1 MHFSQSFMAIN
12 NPQGAAGCAGGCR
25 SAADF
30 PNPSLDSFFLKLFL
44 PHHEIAP
51 ALPWALP
58 EPWVS
63 PKPYQGHG
71 IRLLRELLQ
80 AQALLTRNLEGEQDG
95 RYDPP
100 SSHRLLPLSLLQL
113 GLQNEILRFSTGSP
127 AGQ

>member
-1 MHFSQSFMAIN
+1 M
-12 NPQGAAGCAGGCR
+12 PVAAVLLQTFQIR
-25 SAADF
+25 H
-30 PNPSLDSFFLKLFL
+30 LTLFFLKLFL
-44 PHHEIAP
+44 PHHKIAP
-51 ALPWALP
+51 ALPWVLP

-80 AQALLTRNLEGEQDG
+80 AQALLTRNLEGEHD
-95 RYDPP
+95 RHYDPP
-100 SSHRLLPLSLLQL
+100 SSSHRLPPLSLLQL